1 MALPI
6 PLVTYEHEIAMNPN
20 HQESAGE
27 KLLREVQSM
36 SDGFLLE
43 WIAGKRSECLDV
55 FVGKYEIERRKNKWQ
70 EIRSWITIGLSV
82 SALVVSIVALSNK

>member
-1 MALPI
+1 
-6 PLVTYEHEIAMNPN
+6 MNPN
-20 HQESAGE
+20 HQQSEGE
-27 KLLREVQSM
+27 KSLREVQSM

-70 EIRSWITIGLSV
+70 EIRSWITISLSV
-82 SALVVSIVALSNK
+82 LALCVSIVALIKK